1 MTQGERALWA
11 MADAE
16 KVIAWS
22 MAVLAVC
29 IAVLT
34 VVVLVAAAPAI
45 AQWVRDFLDTLKD

>member
-22 MAVLAVC
+22 MAAMAAC

-45 AQWVRDFLDTLKD
+45 AQWVRDFVDTLKD